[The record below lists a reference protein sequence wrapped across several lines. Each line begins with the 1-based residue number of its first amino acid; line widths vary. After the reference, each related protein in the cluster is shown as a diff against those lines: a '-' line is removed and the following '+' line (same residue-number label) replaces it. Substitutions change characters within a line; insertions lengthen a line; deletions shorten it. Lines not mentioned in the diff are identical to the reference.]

1 MFIDVIRP
9 EAWEELNDKVK
20 TQLGLAPKLRAR
32 AYRGL
37 SHAVFEVSQS
47 TAQFMSHKKALGV
60 VLGQT
65 SLFDGLLPYY
75 YKETY
80 EVQTCE
86 HGQLQDVKSWV
97 EGLKKDTNFVL
108 FCEDHPVTGEVYPFA
123 EELDRL
129 LNEKRIFS
137 LRVSHAQH
145 FYRPIEVR
153 PYTVRLNSYTP
164 EVAVAVVG
172 ERFRSPATLAP
183 TMGWTEHS
191 FLQELAQACQG
202 KNEDSA
208 QVESFEAEI
217 KPSANLLFKPQAD
230 RLFDRAVFYF
240 PDASAEAIANTLFR
254 KLGLSSEDGFK
265 KVTTTNMCHWNSLKM
280 FAHWWQPKPSAE
292 MLRGLLV
299 IDLQL
304 LHTKDFAKQLISS
317 YEEIK
322 QQQSWDV

>member
-20 TQLGLAPKLRAR
+20 SLLGLAPKLRAR
-32 AYRGL
+32 SYRGL
-37 SHAVFEVSQS
+37 AHAVFEVSQS

-60 VLGQT
+60 ILGQT
-65 SLFDGLLPYY
+65 SLFEGLLPYY

-86 HGQLQDVKSWV
+86 HPQLEGVKAWV

-108 FCEDHPVTGEVYPFA
+108 FCEDHPVTGELYPFA

-137 LRVSHAQH
+137 LRVSHAHH
-145 FYRPIEVR
+145 FYNQIEVR
-153 PYTVRLNSYTP
+153 PYTVRLNSYSA

-172 ERFRSPATLAP
+172 ERFRSPASLAP
-183 TMGWTEHS
+183 TMGWNEGD
-191 FLQELAQACQG
+191 FLSLLQGSLQGRKEDKNLVIACEKELATSTQLVFA
-202 KNEDSA
+202 ESA
-208 QVESFEAEI
+208 
-217 KPSANLLFKPQAD
+217 P
-230 RLFDRAVFYF
+230 RLFDRAVCYF
-240 PDASAEAIANTLFR
+240 PDANAEAVAQNLFKR
-254 KLGLSSEDGFK
+254 LGLTSEDGFK
-265 KVTTTNMCHWNSLKM
+265 KVTTTNMCHWNGLKM
-280 FAHWWQPKPSAE
+280 FSHWWLPKPTPQ
-292 MLRGLLV
+292 MLRGLLI
-299 IDLQL
+299 IDLQML
-304 LHTKDFAKQLISS
+304 DTKDFAKQLISS